1 MTTITSAVTIRE
13 LRDGLADAVSRA
25 SYGHERVQITKNGK
39 PAAVLI
45 GPEDFELLEQL
56 EMLRDVAE
64 YRAAKAVD
72 DGERVS
78 LDELLSEL
86 PASKEAASEQNS

>member
-1 MTTITSAVTIRE
+1 MDTITSSVTIRA
-13 LRDGLADAVSRA
+13 LRDGLADAVGRA

-56 EMLRDVAE
+56 ELLRDAAE
-64 YRAAKAVD
+64 YRAAKSDD
-72 DGERVS
+72 DGARVS
-78 LDELLSEL
+78 LSELLSEL
-86 PASKEAASEQNS
+86 DE

>member
-1 MTTITSAVTIRE
+1 MNTITSSVTIRA
-13 LRDGLADAVSRA
+13 LRNDLADAVGRA

-56 EMLRDVAE
+56 EMLRDVDE
-64 YRAAKAVD
+64 YRTAKAAD

-78 LDELLSEL
+78 LGELLSEQAG
-86 PASKEAASEQNS
+86 PAQTSPEQHE

>member
-1 MTTITSAVTIRE
+1 MNTITSSVTIRA

-56 EMLRDVAE
+56 EMMRDVTE
-64 YRAAKAVD
+64 YRAAKAAD
-72 DGERVS
+72 DGGRVT
-78 LDELLSEL
+78 LDELRAEL
-86 PASKEAASEQNS
+86 DA

>member
-1 MTTITSAVTIRE
+1 MNSITSSVTIRA

-56 EMLRDVAE
+56 EMLRDVAD
-64 YRAAKAVD
+64 YRAAKLVD
-72 DGERVS
+72 DGERMS
-78 LDELLSEL
+78 LSEL
-86 PASKEAASEQNS
+86 RAELDA

>member
-1 MTTITSAVTIRE
+1 MSTITSAVTIRE
-13 LRDGLADAVSRA
+13 LREGLADTVGRV

-45 GPEDFELLEQL
+45 GTDDFELLEHL

-64 YRAAKAVD
+64 YRAAKSAD
-72 DGERVS
+72 DGGRVS
-78 LDELLSEL
+78 LGELLAEIT
-86 PASKEAASEQNS
+86 E

>member
-1 MTTITSAVTIRE
+1 MDTITSSVTIRA
-13 LRDGLADAVSRA
+13 LRGGLADAVGRA
-25 SYGHERVQITKNGK
+25 NYGHERVQITKNGK

-56 EMLRDVAE
+56 EMHRDVAE
-64 YRAAKAVD
+64 YRAAKAAD
-72 DGERVS
+72 AGERVS

-86 PASKEAASEQNS
+86 TGSE

>member
-1 MTTITSAVTIRE
+1 METVNSMDTITSSVTIRA
-13 LRDGLADAVSRA
+13 LREGLSDAVGRV

-56 EMLRDVAE
+56 EMMRDAAE
-64 YRAAKAVD
+64 YRAAKAAD
-72 DGERVS
+72 DGGRVS
-78 LDELLSEL
+78 LDELRAEL
-86 PASKEAASEQNS
+86 DA